1 MIVDQPAPPGSI
13 QAKDP
18 NAVAPPGHSLTQDN
32 ERWPWGKPPQVTD
45 PSVAFDEAVNSLE
58 QPRVRKEM
66 MKLLIV
72 GASVE
77 ALVEGYILQAFHEG
91 RFMPDVGMLI
101 KPMLALYIANEAEEE
116 DIPYRFFENENQL
129 EEGEMDDQT
138 FFRMMKQNNPRMFT
152 FVSDKINKSIRR
164 GFSEEEQ
171 QNFMGMTAD
180 MEETQ

>member
-1 MIVDQPAPPGSI
+1 
-13 QAKDP
+13 
-18 NAVAPPGHSLTQDN
+18 
-32 ERWPWGKPPQVTD
+32 
-45 PSVAFDEAVNSLE
+45 
-58 QPRVRKEM
+58 
-66 MKLLIV
+66 
-72 GASVE
+72 
-77 ALVEGYILQAFHEG
+77 
-91 RFMPDVGMLI
+91 MPDVGMLI

-138 FFRMMKQNNPRMFT
+138 FFRMMKQNNPRMFA